1 MFLLGRNG
9 CLNLENHDLDGT
21 FFSIE
26 GACLDTVLQEI
37 GTVSFNLH
45 FFYAQIF
52 IRFLA
57 SLVAIESTPI
67 TSKKRLIS

>member
-1 MFLLGRNG
+1 M
-9 CLNLENHDLDGT
+9 EH

-26 GACLDTVLQEI
+26 GAHLDTVLREI
-37 GTVSFNLH
+37 GTVSFNLW
-45 FFYAQIF
+45 FFDAQLF

-67 TSKKRLIS
+67 TSK

>member
-1 MFLLGRNG
+1 M
-9 CLNLENHDLDGT
+9 EH

-26 GACLDTVLQEI
+26 EARLDKVLQEI
-37 GTVSFNLH
+37 GMVSFNLS
-45 FFYAQIF
+45 FFYAQNF

-67 TSKKRLIS
+67 TSK